1 MYPILVFQLST
12 SQYGDSNLMILF
24 FKRNSEDTC
33 CILVRTL
40 FISSRSAF
48 VILLLFWLLGVF
60 VFSPGITFI
69 HSVYMILIRVLLWLL
84 SSEINEL
91 KTQMLNYKNVKSLMR
106 VILMSIT
113 HLLFLI
119 EIQFKV
125 IKFTDR

>member
-1 MYPILVFQLST
+1 
-12 SQYGDSNLMILF
+12 MIL
-24 FKRNSEDTC
+24 T
-33 CILVRTL
+33 
-40 FISSRSAF
+40 
-48 VILLLFWLLGVF
+48 
-60 VFSPGITFI
+60 
-69 HSVYMILIRVLLWLL
+69 RVLLWLL